1 MFVERMNQIMELT
14 GARNKQIATYAKLD
28 PSSLSRLRG
37 GTRIPPKKSPTMQ
50 KAANGIYL
58 CFDDQNRLEELC
70 LLIGTDPSA
79 PPYEIQNVLIE
90 WLYEGE
96 SLPQRSRVR
105 SYTKRKSECK
115 TFGRRLDAAM
125 NLAEYSNIR
134 FSHLVN
140 VDTSLISRFRSGVR
154 TPSSNPAIAER
165 IVTVLWNRIEAMGKL
180 TDLSRLMAESG
191 SDLDRNTFRQ
201 WLCDFD
207 EFDSINARMAEQLS
221 DSFGAAFSTA
231 AKRVSMRSEEVVSA
245 DILDDTKD
253 IYRGYD
259 GLRNAVLRFLG
270 CAARERAE
278 ELLLYSDQNMEW
290 MTGDEHFLRQWASLM
305 SACVKN
311 GTQIR
316 IIHNIER
323 SLDEMNSAIASWLP
337 LYISGMIESYYHTV
351 PANGRLSFTLF
362 LYPGHACIRAGH
374 VVGMESTGEY
384 HYLTESDELQ
394 NCMNA
399 FRSLMK
405 NCRPLVRVL
414 PDNTLPEPTEDLTI
428 IRPTLSVST
437 MPEELIDSFA
447 CEPLK
452 EEWKKRNR
460 DILKLSQYHLYD
472 CLPLAGDEA
481 LFEGRI
487 PVETLP
493 GIQPL
498 YYTREQYVIHI
509 RHLISLSEQYP
520 NYRIIPLPEL
530 PFPDI
535 RLQICDEYVR
545 TTHTCQP
552 FVSME
557 FTHPLMCHAFE
568 EYASRLIREYKV
580 DRKTLIH
587 MLKTRFL

>member
-14 GARNKQIATYAKLD
+14 GARNRQIAAYAKLD
-28 PSSLSRLRG
+28 PSSFSRLRG
-37 GTRIPPKKSPTMQ
+37 GTRIPPKNSPTMQ
-50 KAANGIYL
+50 KAVGGIYL

-70 LLIGTDPSA
+70 RLIDTDPSA
-79 PPYEIQNVLIE
+79 PPHEIRNALIE

-96 SLPQRSRVR
+96 SLPQRSRER
-105 SYTKRKSECK
+105 SYTKRKPECK
-115 TFGRRLDAAM
+115 TFGKRLDAAM
-125 NLAEYSNIR
+125 NLAEFSNIR

-165 IVTVLWNRIEAMGKL
+165 IVTVLWDRIESMGKQ
-180 TDLSRLMAESG
+180 TDLSRLMTVSG

-221 DSFGAAFSTA
+221 DNFGAVFA
-231 AKRVSMRSEEVVSA
+231 AASKPVLLRSEEAVSA
-245 DILDDTKD
+245 DILDDTRD
-253 IYRGYD
+253 TYQGYD

-270 CAARERAE
+270 CAAGDRAE

-290 MTGDEHFLRQWASLM
+290 MTGDERFLRQWASLM

-337 LYISGMIESYYHTV
+337 LYISGRIESYYHTV

-362 LYPGHACIRAGH
+362 LYPGHACIRASH
-374 VVGMESTGEY
+374 VVGMESSGEY
-384 HYLTESDELQ
+384 RYLTGSNELQ
-394 NCMNA
+394 NCMDA
-399 FRSLMK
+399 FHSLMK

-414 PDNTLPEPTEDLTI
+414 PDSISPELTGDLTI

-437 MPEELIDSFA
+437 MPEDLADSFA

-452 EEWKKRNR
+452 ELWRERHKE
-460 DILKLSQYHLYD
+460 ISKLSEYHLSD
-472 CLPLAGDEA
+472 CLPLAGDEE

-493 GIQPL
+493 GVQPL
-498 YYTREQYVIHI
+498 YYTKEQYAAHI

-557 FTHPLMCHAFE
+557 FTHPIMCHAFA
-568 EYASRLIREYKV
+568 EYASRLIRQYKV
-580 DRKTLIH
+580 DRKTLMN
-587 MLKTRFL
+587 MLKTRYL